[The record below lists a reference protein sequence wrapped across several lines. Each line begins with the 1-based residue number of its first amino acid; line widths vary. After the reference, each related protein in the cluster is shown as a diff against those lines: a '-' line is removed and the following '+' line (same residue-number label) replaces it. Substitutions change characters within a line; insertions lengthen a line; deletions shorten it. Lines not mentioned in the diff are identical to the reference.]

1 MCTDQSSVHI
11 DCSVH
16 AVFVHSGT
24 ISATPKL
31 RVHQISG
38 VVVPTRNAAWRALC
52 GQFVPMFQ
60 IPAYLGFC
68 RRVVLAFRVCTVTSI
83 SSTFTSY
90 RQHVAKVGVGKSVRH
105 TSSVSTR
112 SRGWHSHEDYCA
124 QGSLRNLF
132 SRVTGPLYKEFYRRM
147 VFVSLLYTGHPSVR
161 HPSRSNT

>member
-1 MCTDQSSVHI
+1 MGHDCPRRRVCEQVVCTDQSSVHV
-11 DCSVH
+11 DCSVL
-16 AVFVHSGT
+16 AVFVHSDT

-60 IPAYLGFC
+60 IPACIEFR
-68 RRVVLAFRVCTVTSI
+68 RRVVLVFRLCTVTSI
-83 SSTFTSY
+83 SSTLTSY
-90 RQHVAKVGVGKSVRH
+90 RRHVAKVGVGKSVRR

-124 QGSLRNLF
+124 QGSLR
-132 SRVTGPLYKEFYRRM
+132 TC
-147 VFVSLLYTGHPSVR
+147 H
-161 HPSRSNT
+161 